1 MCFGFF
7 KLPSLA
13 SLASFIRSAYKNNAG
28 TNLIVKAI
36 NNAIVLELILI
47 IFNGLRSFSIA
58 VTIFV
63 MVVVK
68 VNIDAIIMNKINF
81 QIVSRPLSN
90 SFLEKN
96 IYIIKINKKMKKNGL
111 KFLINAEKFVFD
123 NMITNNINREKIVN
137 L

>member
-47 IFNGLRSFSIA
+47 IFNGFRSFSIA

-81 QIVSRPLSN
+81 
-90 SFLEKN
+90 
-96 IYIIKINKKMKKNGL
+96 
-111 KFLINAEKFVFD
+111 
-123 NMITNNINREKIVN
+123 
-137 L
+137 

>member
-1 MCFGFF
+1 M
-7 KLPSLA
+7 PSLA
-13 SLASFIRSAYKNNAG
+13 SLASLILPAYKNNAG

-36 NNAIVLELILI
+36 NSAMVLELILI
-47 IFNGLRSFSIA
+47 ILNGFRSFSIA

-81 QIVSRPLSN
+81 QIVSSPLSN

-96 IYIIKINKKMKKNGL
+96 IYIIRIIKN
-111 KFLINAEKFVFD
+111 
-123 NMITNNINREKIVN
+123 
-137 L
+137 